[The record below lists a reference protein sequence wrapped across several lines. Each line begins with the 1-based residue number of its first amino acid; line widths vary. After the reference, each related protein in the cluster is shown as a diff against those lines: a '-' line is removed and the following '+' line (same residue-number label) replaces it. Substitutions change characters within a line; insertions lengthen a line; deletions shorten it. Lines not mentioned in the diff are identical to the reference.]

1 MSAEAAKQDAFEESI
16 RLTNQFRALD
26 EDEIEFLDSVNAS
39 TRAKEAEVKK
49 DTKEQLDAFRKQQED
64 AEKAAK
70 QAETADE
77 PAATE
82 SWAAG
87 PRKRKKGKDKEGI
100 GGVKVRRTSSQA
112 AKPEELST
120 VPAARELPA
129 KAATE
134 HADLPAATS
143 RASAVQEDA
152 LKPASPSPPAAAL
165 GLGLGG
171 YSSDED

>member
-1 MSAEAAKQDAFEESI
+1 M
-16 RLTNQFRALD
+16 D

-49 DTKEQLDAFRKQQED
+49 DTREQLDAFRKQQED

-70 QAETADE
+70 QAERAEE
-77 PAATE
+77 PAAAE
-82 SWAAG
+82 SWTTSG

-100 GGVKVRRTSSQA
+100 GGIKVRRTSSQA

-120 VPAARELPA
+120 VPAMREPPKHDIKAEPPTSSDKAPTSQQPA
-129 KAATE
+129 
-134 HADLPAATS
+134 
-143 RASAVQEDA
+143 
-152 LKPASPSPPAAAL
+152 KPASVSPAPPIATP

>member
-1 MSAEAAKQDAFEESI
+1 M
-16 RLTNQFRALD
+16 TNQFRALD
-26 EDEIEFLDSVNAS
+26 EDEIKFLDSVNAS

-64 AEKAAK
+64 AEKVAK
-70 QAETADE
+70 QADNADE

-82 SWAAG
+82 GWAAG

-112 AKPEELST
+112 AKPGELTT
-120 VPAARELPA
+120 VTAAREPPELPA
-129 KAATE
+129 KPSTEQTVTKTAASNETAP
-134 HADLPAATS
+134 HATAKT
-143 RASAVQEDA
+143 AVS
-152 LKPASPSPPAAAL
+152 PSPSPPAAAP